1 MARHSL
7 SPQSQAFL
15 SRRRGTPWVTYWLVA
30 LNVLVFAL
38 QPREGEARAAFFGRW
53 GLVAEDVSSAFASAS
68 SGGSPS
74 GLVVLVTLL
83 TSTFV
88 HAGTLHLLA
97 NLLYLAVFG
106 AGVEGILGGG
116 RFLAL
121 YLLTGVLGGVAH
133 VVAQPASS
141 IPAIG
146 ASGAIAGV
154 TAAHLVLRP
163 GATLGS
169 VMPLLVFQSAASLPA
184 LLLLAVWL
192 VSQVVVS
199 LGNGAAA
206 ASVAWWAHVGGFASG
221 LLLGPLLRPPRRRS
235 L

>member
-1 MARHSL
+1 MARHTL
-7 SPQSQAFL
+7 SPQAQAFL
-15 SRRRGTPWVTYWLVA
+15 SRRRRTPWVTYWLLL
-30 LNVLVFAL
+30 LNALVFAL
-38 QPREGEARAAFFGRW
+38 QPRGGEAESAFLGRW
-53 GLVAEDVSSAFASAS
+53 GLVTDDVSSALASTI

-74 GLVVLVTLL
+74 ALVVLVTLL

-88 HAGTLHLLA
+88 HASTLHLLA

-106 AGVEGILGGG
+106 AGVESVLGGG

-121 YLLTGVLGGVAH
+121 YLLTGTLGGLAH
-133 VVAQPASS
+133 VVAQPGST
-141 IPAIG
+141 IPAVG

-154 TAAHLVLRP
+154 TGAHLVLRP

-184 LLLLAVWL
+184 LVLLAVWL
-192 VSQVVVS
+192 LSQVVVS
-199 LGNGAAA
+199 LGSGAAA
-206 ASVAWWAHVGGFASG
+206 AGVAWWAHAGGFASG